1 MLHSL
6 TKLFHRL
13 LPFHAF
19 RILIVAVVAM
29 STACA
34 ASSDVY
40 RDENMDFGS
49 VRTVAVMPFTNLS
62 KDQLAGERVRDVFT
76 TLLLA
81 SGALYAVPPGEVARG
96 VAAAGLAY
104 ATTPTPDEIMKLGKM
119 IKVDAVI
126 TGVIREYGEIR
137 SGTATAD
144 VISVSMQLVETQTG
158 RIVWN
163 ASSTKG
169 GIGMKDRLFGG
180 GGKPLNYLTEEC
192 LNEIITKL
200 FE

>member
-1 MLHSL
+1 MLHSVKQL
-6 TKLFHRL
+6 CSRS
-13 LPFHAF
+13 LPLHAF
-19 RILIVAVVAM
+19 RLLVLVVAAM

-34 ASSDVY
+34 TTSDVY
-40 RDENMDFGS
+40 RDETMDFGS
-49 VRTVAVMPFTNLS
+49 VRTVAVMPFVNLS
-62 KDQLAGERVRDVFT
+62 KDQLAGERVRDVFS

-81 SGALYAVPPGEVARG
+81 SGALYTVPPGEVARG

-104 ATTPTPDEIMKLGKM
+104 ATTPTPEEIMKLGKM
-119 IKVDAVI
+119 IKVDAII
-126 TGVIREYGEIR
+126 TGVIREYGEVR

-144 VISVSMQLVETQTG
+144 VISVSMQMVETQTG

-169 GIGMKDRLFGG
+169 GIGIKDRLFGG
-180 GGKPLNYLTEEC
+180 GGRPLNYLTEEC
-192 LNEIITKL
+192 LNEIIAKL